1 MTTGSLGQ
9 GISVA
14 TGIAY
19 GQIINDS
26 PHFTYTIVGDGEL
39 NEGQCWEA
47 IQFAAHHK
55 LRNLIVFVDDNKNNL
70 MGRQR
75 RSAILVTLLRSLKP
89 LDLKHFM

>member
-19 GQIINDS
+19 GQKVKNLS
-26 PHFTYTIVGDGEL
+26 NYTYTIVGDGEL

-55 LRNLIVFVDDNKNNL
+55 LDNLIVL
-70 MGRQR
+70 
-75 RSAILVTLLRSLKP
+75 
-89 LDLKHFM
+89 

>member
-39 NEGQCWEA
+39 NEGETYEA
-47 IQFAAHHK
+47 LEFASNKK
-55 LRNLIVFVDDNKNNL
+55 LNNCIIFIDSNKKQVDGLIEEVSCAL
-70 MGRQR
+70 
-75 RSAILVTLLRSLKP
+75 
-89 LDLKHFM
+89 